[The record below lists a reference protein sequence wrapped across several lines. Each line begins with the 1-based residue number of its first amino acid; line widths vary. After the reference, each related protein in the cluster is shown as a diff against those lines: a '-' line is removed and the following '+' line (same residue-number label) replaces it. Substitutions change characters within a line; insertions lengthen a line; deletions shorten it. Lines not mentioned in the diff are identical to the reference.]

1 MSAESMDTLTPATST
16 QKGLYFIQK
25 SNPQTSAY
33 NLVFSARVMNN
44 CNTSL
49 LQDALLH
56 IQRQH
61 SVLHSVFCQ
70 QDDDIYYKATDIPL
84 NLQVVDLSD
93 LEAVQAREHIMGYSQ
108 LPFDLDNELAMRCY
122 VFRLNTSEQVLL
134 LVAHHASF
142 DFWSLGLFLNQLASS
157 YAQLAEGQA
166 LSLAFNCEYPNYLQQ
181 MSEYHVSEQY
191 QSSVGSLAKKIAD
204 ADSVLNLSTDYPR
217 PVVNPFSGSSIEFR
231 ISQEITEKL
240 FERSKQLE
248 VTPYTLL
255 LASYALVLHRYTGQS
270 DILIGT
276 PVAGRD
282 RRKYH
287 KLMGNFV
294 NTIALHSSFESDS
307 TVAEFIDG
315 TAQRIKSAIKAQ
327 HVAFPDLVS
336 ALHIKPDPSRSA
348 LVQAGFAW
356 DKLPGLNEFSHFF
369 NDTGSDESITWGDLE
384 LTPYW
389 LPQQEGQYDI
399 NIEMGA
405 IVDGELCVS
414 LKYRNDLFSPKTI
427 HQFGLSFTHMLDQ
440 LLEQGS
446 NKVCSLNLLPEL
458 HAASMQS
465 VIHSSIKL
473 DSGNDSII
481 DLIEKS
487 AKQYPDNIAVQDE
500 SSSLTYKQLV
510 AQSSQLAVYLQR
522 EHNLY
527 GGRIGV
533 SLGRD
538 TDLVTVLLA
547 ILKCGAS
554 YVPIDPALPKDRAQM
569 IIEDGELSVIIND
582 AQGHFDQANNVI
594 SIGLEQLQESAATID
609 ADLELSPVSPESTA
623 YVIFTSGSTGRPKGV
638 EVSHANV
645 VNMLRSFAQ
654 SPGMDHNDSLL
665 AVTTIS
671 FDISV
676 LELFLPLS
684 VGATIIILDST
695 TSADGAKLVHCLTR
709 FDPSWMQ
716 ATPATWKMLLDSD
729 WQGSSK
735 LTILCGGESLPKS
748 LAEKLLT
755 KCASLFNV
763 YGPTETTVW
772 STFSQFKGG
781 SVDIG
786 HPIANTSV
794 MIMDKELKPVPI
806 GVVGDIYISG
816 AGVTKGYFNR
826 PDLTAKAYQQNE
838 SYNEVLYKTGD
849 LGRLTQDGRLECL
862 GRSDNQ
868 LKIRGF
874 RIELSDVEENLRKVY
889 GIKDAAVTA
898 ELVNGELTLIAYYVP
913 QSDCDITDKSIKAEL
928 KQWLPYY
935 MIPGF
940 ISALDSLPLNPNGKV
955 DRKRLPPFSFENIQN
970 KKLVQPRNDTEHQ
983 LLALWKDVLG
993 HESISIDD
1001 DFYDIGGHS
1010 LMAMKLMGRIN
1021 DTFELTLT
1029 NQFIFTNATIELMA
1043 AAINDNDFGT
1053 DDSIIVP
1060 LNTGKPDVSPLH
1072 LLHPIGGT
1080 VHCYMALNQY
1090 LDKDIPVYAYQSPG
1104 IQDADEIEVGIE
1116 SIASK
1121 YVEKILLN
1129 QSTGPFR
1136 LGGWCFGGVLAY
1148 EAASQLQALGH
1159 EIEMIHVFDTRA
1171 PIVANHPSD
1180 GDDATL
1186 LSWFARDLAVPHN
1199 KVLDIPVEVL
1209 REIDPEEQFEYVLDR
1224 ARDIGVVDAETDL
1237 EGLLNFFQ
1245 VYIANGMALQMY
1257 EEKSYDLDVCLYR
1270 ADSEPEDYGEYLGW
1284 DQILSHQFA
1293 VVDIPG
1299 DHNSIMYKPNVEAI
1313 ARHLNQSLITSQK
1326 EVKKAS

>member
-1 MSAESMDTLTPATST
+1 MSAELMDGLTPATST

-25 SNPQTSAY
+25 SNPQTYAY
-33 NLVFSARVMNN
+33 NLVFSAKVTNN
-44 CNTSL
+44 CDSSL
-49 LQDALLH
+49 LREALLH

-61 SVLHSVFCQ
+61 SALHSVFYQ
-70 QDDDIYYKATDIPL
+70 HNDDICFKATDIPL
-84 NLQVVDLSD
+84 NIRAVDLSG
-93 LEAVQAREHIMGYSQ
+93 LAPEEAREQIIGYSQ
-108 LPFDLDNELAMRCY
+108 LPFDLENELAIRCY
-122 VFRLNTSEQVLL
+122 VFSLNTSEQVIL

-142 DFWSLGLFLNQLASS
+142 DFWSLGLLLNQLALS
-157 YAQLAEGQA
+157 YAQLAEGEV
-166 LSLAFNCEYPNYLQQ
+166 LTLAANCEYPNYLQQ
-181 MSEYHVSEQY
+181 ISDYHASEQY
-191 QSSVGSLAKKIAD
+191 QSSVESLAEKIEN
-204 ADSVLNLSTDYPR
+204 ADSVLNLSTDHTR
-217 PVVNPFSGSSIEFR
+217 PVVNPFKGASIEFR

-240 FERSKQLE
+240 FEQSKQLE

-255 LASYALVLHRYTGQS
+255 LTSYALVLHRYTGQS

-294 NTIALHSSFESDS
+294 NTIALHSSFDSDCS
-307 TVAEFIDG
+307 VSEFIDSS
-315 TAQRIKSAIKAQ
+315 TQSIKSAIKAQ

-336 ALHIKPDPSRSA
+336 ALHIKPDPSRST

-369 NDTGSDESITWGDLE
+369 NDTGSDESITWGGLE
-384 LTPYW
+384 LIPYW

-399 NIEMGA
+399 NLEMGA

-414 LKYRNDLFSPKTI
+414 LKYRDDLFNSKTI
-427 HQFGLSFTHMLDQ
+427 HQLGLSFTHVLVQILEEGSHKVSSLD
-440 LLEQGS
+440 
-446 NKVCSLNLLPEL
+446 LLPEL
-458 HAASMQS
+458 HVASMQS
-465 VIHSSIKL
+465 VIHSSIEL
-473 DSGNDSII
+473 ESGHDSII
-481 DLIEKS
+481 DLIEES
-487 AKQYPDNIAVQDE
+487 AQQYPDNIAVQDE
-500 SSSLTYKQLV
+500 ASNFTYSQLV
-510 AQSSQLAVYLQR
+510 ERSSQLAVYLQK
-522 EHNLY
+522 EHNLS
-527 GGRIGV
+527 GCRIGV
-533 SLGRD
+533 SLGRN

-547 ILKCGAS
+547 ILKCGAA

-569 IIEDGELSVIIND
+569 IIEDADLSVVIKD
-582 AQGHFDQANNVI
+582 AQGHSDQVDNVI
-594 SIGLEQLQESAATID
+594 SFELEQLLESASTI
-609 ADLELSPVSPESTA
+609 EGEHNLSPVASDSTA

-645 VNMLRSFAQ
+645 VNMLRSFAKN
-654 SPGMDHNDSLL
+654 PGMVHNDSLL

-684 VGATIIILDST
+684 VGGTTIILDST
-695 TSADGAKLVHCLTR
+695 TSADGANLVDLLTQ
-709 FDPSWMQ
+709 FNPSWMQ

-748 LAEKLLT
+748 LADRLLS
-755 KCASLFNV
+755 KCANLFNV

-772 STFSQFKGG
+772 STFSQFKGD

-786 HPIANTSV
+786 HPIANTSI
-794 MIMDKELKPVPI
+794 MILDKNLKPVPI

-826 PDLTAKAYQQNE
+826 PDLTAKAYQYCE
-838 SYNEVLYKTGD
+838 SFQEVLYKTGD

-874 RIELSDVEENLRKVY
+874 RIELSDVEENLRKVS
-889 GIKDAAVTA
+889 GIKDAVVTA
-898 ELVNGELTLIAYYVP
+898 ESINGELTLIAYYVS
-913 QSDCDITDKSIKAEL
+913 QSGSDITDKSIKAEL

-940 ISALDSLPLNPNGKV
+940 ISELDSLPLNPNGKV
-955 DRKRLPPFSFENIQN
+955 DRKRLPKFSIENIQN
-970 KKLVQPRNDTEHQ
+970 KQLVKPRNEVEGQ

-1010 LMAMKLMGRIN
+1010 LMAMKLVGRIN
-1021 DTFELTLT
+1021 DTFELTIT
-1029 NQFIFTNATIELMA
+1029 NQFIFTNTTIELMA
-1043 AAINDNDFGT
+1043 AAINDNNFGT

-1060 LNTGKPDVSPLH
+1060 LNSGNSDVSPLH

-1090 LDKDIPVYAYQSPG
+1090 LNKDIPVYAYQSPG
-1104 IQDADEIEVGIE
+1104 IKDADEIEVGIE
-1116 SIASK
+1116 AIASK

-1129 QSTGPFR
+1129 QSEGPFR

-1148 EAASQLQALGH
+1148 EAASQLQSLGH

-1224 ARDIGVVDAETDL
+1224 ARDIGVVDAETDV

-1257 EEKSYDLDVCLYR
+1257 EEKSYELDVCLYR

-1284 DQILSHQFA
+1284 DQILSRQFT

-1326 EVKKAS
+1326 VVKKAS